1 MIILRTLSGNSSSNC
16 MTDVDLA
23 SGTVAGLGVIC
34 VGDYQEYLDSN
45 NQCNDNTKF
54 LTYVSA
60 AAVCTSKF

>member
-1 MIILRTLSGNSSSNC
+1 